1 MKPRT
6 ERDDAKRPQ
15 REPRRRRRR
24 HPLLELLRELFS
36 WLRWLPSFPLF
47 ALLAALP
54 SAGCGE
60 ALDGAAAGTRSEAA
74 VDGASDGG
82 GEPAP
87 TPARTAVPRAQRL
100 ARDKAAALARAGEL
114 ERGDAAVV
122 DREFAAALQ
131 GLVDEP
137 SAKRFGRFGDD
148 WLPKSAARGWL
159 AWNGRES
166 DAGLPLAL
174 RVEAQDH
181 PFAVLVDLQ
190 QQLAAAGALLL
201 FVPIPSR
208 AELEPEL
215 LLPARAGATPLP
227 PRVAA
232 TTRFLAKLAEAGVE
246 SVDLAPAFTAQ
257 RTDPDPRRTRLYLRG
272 NNHWTPRGAELA
284 AEQVAARLAEFEPA
298 ELAAVE
304 LPLPS
309 HRFVEG
315 RDFDVVRRL
324 GQVRGEG
331 IGQAEGAPSEA
342 VGVNAVEWRAGGGPT
357 AERARG
363 SSIVLLGDSF
373 AAMHKELHG
382 SFVDQLVRFTG
393 LPIDVIAPQGGAE
406 LACREALS
414 RRDAPLA
421 GKKVVIW
428 LLPAPLLAPSGLWKR
443 VAMGGG

>member
-6 ERDDAKRPQ
+6 ERDERTRPQ

-36 WLRWLPSFPLF
+36 WLRWLPLFPLF
-47 ALLAALP
+47 ALLTALP
-54 SAGCGE
+54 LAGCGE
-60 ALDGAAAGTRSEAA
+60 EPDGAAAGTRSEAA
-74 VDGASDGG
+74 GEGANDGG
-82 GEPAP
+82 GALAP
-87 TPARTAVPRAQRL
+87 PRTRVPRTQRL
-100 ARDKAAALARAGEL
+100 AREQAAALARATEL
-114 ERGDAAVV
+114 ERGDAAAL
-122 DREFAAALQ
+122 DRDFAAALQ
-131 GLVDEP
+131 ALVDEP

-190 QQLAAAGALLL
+190 QQLAAAGATLL

-246 SVDLAPAFTAQ
+246 SVDLAPSFTSQ
-257 RTDPDPRRTRLYLRG
+257 RLDPDPRRTRLYLRG

-284 AEQVAARLAEFEPA
+284 AEQVAQRLAEFDAA
-298 ELAAVE
+298 ELPPP
-304 LPLPS
+304 PL
-309 HRFVEG
+309 RFVEG

-342 VGVNAVEWRAGGGPT
+342 VGVNAVEWRDGGGPT

-393 LPIDVIAPQGGAE
+393 APIDVIAPQGGAE

-428 LLPAPLLAPSGLWKR
+428 LLPAPLLAPSGLWKK
-443 VAMGGG
+443 VVMGGG